1 VALSE
6 LWNRLRSNLGR
17 AAPTPPA
24 SATGMETA
32 SRDDVSQKTKKAL
45 TYTDVDLNDPADA
58 LRALRRA
65 SRTPPH
71 QRHLS
76 TSVEEHL
83 SAYSPPKPTEAS
95 PPELRVIKGKSVA

>member
-1 VALSE
+1 MALSE
-6 LWNRLRSNLGR
+6 FWNRIRSGFGK
-17 AAPTPPA
+17 PTPPPA
-24 SATGMETA
+24 STSDMESA

-71 QRHLS
+71 QRHLG

-83 SAYSPPKPTEAS
+83 SAYSPPKPAEG